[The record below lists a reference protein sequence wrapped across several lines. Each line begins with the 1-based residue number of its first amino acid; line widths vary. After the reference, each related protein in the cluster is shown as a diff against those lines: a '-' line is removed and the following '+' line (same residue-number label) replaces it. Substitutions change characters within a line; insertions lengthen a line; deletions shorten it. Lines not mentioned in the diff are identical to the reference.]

1 MCLTFLYE
9 YFSPESA
16 NVHLDL
22 LPVGLQ
28 PATHV
33 LRDVVLHC
41 VMVVETIKQ
50 SLCKKLMMNVMFL
63 GHASLISYSTGIGM
77 LLNWHG
83 VVCVCIASA
92 PESRVGFSKEEGK

>member
-1 MCLTFLYE
+1 MSHIKVVYLTFLYE

-22 LPVGLQ
+22 LPISLQ
-28 PATHV
+28 PASHV

-41 VMVVETIKQ
+41 VMIIETIKQ

-63 GHASLISYSTGIGM
+63 GHASLFSYSTGIGT
-77 LLNWHG
+77 
-83 VVCVCIASA
+83 
-92 PESRVGFSKEEGK
+92 